1 MDFQKKV
8 EEWIQK
14 NPLIAIRQ
22 EELEK
27 ERKKKE
33 RIPWKLRPIKY
44 SVPTTDYKIRD
55 IDFFIDKERRRI
67 YYRINKKKIVVR
79 ILKKKTGN
87 RWKFFKIEDVEF
99 FYRWI
104 FQKNQRPVLLLYL

>member
-1 MDFQKKV
+1 MDFQKKG

-14 NPLIAIRQ
+14 NPLIEFHQ

-27 ERKKKE
+27 
-33 RIPWKLRPIKY
+33 IIQWKFRLIKY

-55 IDFFIDKERRRI
+55 VDFFIDKKRRRI

-87 RWKFFKIEDVEF
+87 RWKSFGIEDVEF
-99 FYRWI
+99 FYRWRY
-104 FQKNQRPVLLLYL
+104 QKNQRPILFLYL